1 MIWLRSKWW
10 GILPLLFTFL
20 FSLFT
25 TSCGGGD
32 DDGRRLGD
40 VIVGTWQRGY
50 GPGDVVIEGDTELE
64 PENLTYDQFIFHDD
78 GKYNGMKR
86 EGTFLTIDDRGELI
100 FEGDYLCDNDNLKL
114 MFMGDDG
121 KKQTILA
128 QVLAFTDD
136 TIKLTWQNESVHV
149 TLIIRKKV

>member
-1 MIWLRSKWW
+1 
-10 GILPLLFTFL
+10 
-20 FSLFT
+20 
-25 TSCGGGD
+25 
-32 DDGRRLGD
+32 
-40 VIVGTWQRGY
+40 
-50 GPGDVVIEGDTELE
+50 
-64 PENLTYDQFIFHDD
+64 
-78 GKYNGMKR
+78 MKR

-114 MFMGDDG
+114 VFMGDDG

-136 TIKLTWQNESVHV
+136 TIKLTWQNESVIV